1 MRLIA
6 FIALAALSLT
16 ALTLTGCK
24 PPTPSY
30 TVTDPKT
37 GEKTKLSVDDKGENK
52 TITVQTGEGKG
63 TISVTEKGD
72 VPQNLPSYV
81 PPYPGAKYEGSFAS
95 DMQGTAEMGAV
106 SGGMM
111 SFQTNDS
118 ADKVLA
124 FYKDALSRAGLKD
137 SASGDMGGMKM
148 VSFTKGD
155 DSQQGVQVM
164 ASAAPTGGTQ
174 VQVMYSVG
182 Q

>member
-1 MRLIA
+1 MRLSA
-6 FIALAALSLT
+6 FIALATLSVI
-16 ALTLTGCK
+16 ACK

-37 GEKTKLSVDDKGENK
+37 GEKTKISVDAKGDDK

-72 VPQNLPSYV
+72 VPKNLPSYV
-81 PPYPGAKYEGSFAS
+81 PPYPGAKYEGSFVS
-95 DMQGTAEMGAV
+95 DMQGTPNEGAV

-111 SFQTNDS
+111 SFKTSDS

-124 FYKDALSRAGLKD
+124 FYKAAFARAGLKD
-137 SASGDMGGMKM
+137 GASGDMGGLKM
-148 VSFTKGD
+148 ISFTKGD
-155 DSQQGVQVM
+155 NNDQGAQVM
-164 ASAAPTGGTQ
+164 ATSAPGGETQ